1 MVEVLVTEPNRA
13 DERLS
18 LTLLDGAD
26 VTPLFN
32 PVSVAGI
39 KLRNRLVMAPMTRQF
54 SPDGIPGDD
63 VAAYYGRRASSLG
76 LLITEGTY
84 VDEGAGGSGRVP
96 WFFGGRPLAGWRKVA
111 DAVHAE
117 GGAIFPQLWH
127 TGATRKPG
135 SGPFPSAPVISPSGL
150 NASGAA
156 VGEPATARQLEAA
169 VPAYA
174 RAAAAAREAGFDGI
188 ELHGAHGYLLDQ
200 FHWPQTNRR
209 TDAYGGDIRGR
220 VRFSYEVTAA
230 VREAVGPDFP
240 VAFRF
245 SQWKGGHYD
254 ARIAE
259 APGELAAFLA
269 PLPDAGVSMFH
280 VSPRRYWLPAF
291 DGHRRTLAG
300 WTRHLTGLPVIAVG
314 SVGVAAPFLGVSDDG
329 KSPAG
334 HQRSLTL
341 APVVDLL
348 SRGEFDLVAVGR
360 AVLADPYWGAK
371 VADGRLGES
380 RPDQKSPPTPPHRAP
395 PSPQA
400 PPPPPVLT
408 RCPP

>member
-1 MVEVLVTEPNRA
+1 MTEPNRA
-13 DERLS
+13 EESLS

-32 PVSVAGI
+32 PVSVAGL

-63 VAAYYGRRASSLG
+63 VAAYYARRAASLG

-84 VDEGAGGSGRVP
+84 VDEGSGGSSRVPRFFGEPIRWPAGGRSP
-96 WFFGGRPLAGWRKVA
+96 TPC
-111 DAVHAE
+111 
-117 GGAIFPQLWH
+117 
-127 TGATRKPG
+127 TRKAARSSRSCGTPG
-135 SGPFPSAPVISPSGL
+135 PRASQAAGRSPSAPVISPSGL
-150 NASGAA
+150 NAAGAA
-156 VGEPATARQLEAA
+156 VGEPATARQLEAVVA
-169 VPAYA
+169 AYA
-174 RAAAAAREAGFDGI
+174 RAAAAAREAGFDGV

-209 TDAYGGDIRGR
+209 SDSYGGDIRGR
-220 VRFSYEVTAA
+220 VRFSYEVAAA

-259 APGELAAFLA
+259 DPGELAAFLA
-269 PLPDAGVSMFH
+269 PLADAGVSMFH
-280 VSPRRYWLPAF
+280 VSTRRYWLPAF
-291 DGHRRTLAG
+291 DGDGRTLAG

-329 KSPAG
+329 KSVAESQP
-334 HQRSLTL
+334 SLTL
-341 APVVDLL
+341 APLVDLL
-348 SRGEFDLVAVGR
+348 TRGEFDLVALGR
-360 AVLADPYWGAK
+360 AVLADPDWGAK
-371 VADGRLGES
+371 VADGRLAEI
-380 RPDQKSPPTPPHRAP
+380 RPYDKSADATL
-395 PSPQA
+395 S
-400 PPPPPVLT
+400 
-408 RCPP
+408 

>member
-1 MVEVLVTEPNRA
+1 VVGPLVKEPNSTDA
-13 DERLS
+13 GLS

-26 VTPLFN
+26 VSSVFS

-84 VDEGAGGSGRVP
+84 VDEGSGGSDRVP
-96 WFFGGRPLAGWRKVA
+96 RFFGERSLAGWRKVA

-127 TGATRKPG
+127 TGATREPG
-135 SGPFPSAPVISPSGL
+135 SGPFPDAPVISPSGV
-150 NASGAA
+150 NAAGAV
-156 VGEPATARQLEAA
+156 VGEPATARQLEATA
-169 VPAYA
+169 ASYA
-174 RAAAAAREAGFDGI
+174 RAAAAARDAGFDGV

-200 FHWPQTNRR
+200 FHWPRTNRR

-220 VRFSYEVTAA
+220 VRLSYEVTAA

-259 APGELAAFLA
+259 DPAELAAFLA
-269 PLPDAGVSMFH
+269 PLTDAGVSMFH
-280 VSPRRYWLPAF
+280 VSTRRYWLPAF
-291 DGHRRTLAG
+291 DGDSRTLAG
-300 WTRHLTGLPVIAVG
+300 WTRHLTGLPVTAVG
-314 SVGVAAPFLGVSDDG
+314 SVGVAVPFPGASGDG
-329 KSPAG
+329 ESAAG
-334 HQRSLTL
+334 RQPSLTL

-360 AVLADPYWGAK
+360 AVLADPCWGAK
-371 VADGRLGES
+371 VAEGRLAEI
-380 RPDQKSPPTPPHRAP
+380 RPYDKSANA
-395 PSPQA
+395 S
-400 PPPPPVLT
+400 LT
-408 RCPP
+408 

>member
-1 MVEVLVTEPNRA
+1 VVGPLVTELSTA
-13 DERLS
+13 EESLS

-26 VTPLFN
+26 VSPLFS
-32 PVSVAGI
+32 PVSVAGL

-54 SPDGIPGDD
+54 SPDGIPGAD

-84 VDEGAGGSGRVP
+84 VDEGSGASSRVP
-96 WFFGGRPLAGWRKVA
+96 RFFGEQSLAGWRKVA

-135 SGPFPSAPVISPSGL
+135 SGPFPDAPVISPSGV
-150 NASGAA
+150 NAAGAV
-156 VGEPATARQLEAA
+156 VGDPATPSQLAA
-169 VPAYA
+169 TAASYA
-174 RAAAAAREAGFDGI
+174 RAAAAAKDAGFDGV

-200 FHWPQTNRR
+200 FHWPRTNRR
-209 TDAYGGDIRGR
+209 ADAYGGDIRGR
-220 VRFSYEVTAA
+220 VRFSYEVAAA

-259 APGELAAFLA
+259 DPGELAAFLA
-269 PLPDAGVSMFH
+269 PLADAGVSMFH
-280 VSPRRYWLPAF
+280 VSTRRYWLPAF
-291 DGHRRTLAG
+291 DGESRTLAG

-334 HQRSLTL
+334 HQSSLTL
-341 APVVDLL
+341 APLVGLL
-348 SRGEFDLVAVGR
+348 TRGEFDLVALGR

-371 VADGRLGES
+371 VADGRLAEI
-380 RPDQKSPPTPPHRAP
+380 RPYDKSADARL
-395 PSPQA
+395 S
-400 PPPPPVLT
+400 
-408 RCPP
+408 

>member
-1 MVEVLVTEPNRA
+1 VTEPNRA
-13 DERLS
+13 EESLP

-32 PVSVAGI
+32 PVSVAGL

-63 VAAYYGRRASSLG
+63 VAAYYARRAASLG

-84 VDEGAGGSGRVP
+84 VDEGSGGSSRVP
-96 WFFGGRPLAGWRKVA
+96 RFFGGRPLAGWRKVA

-135 SGPFPSAPVISPSGL
+135 SGPFPGAPVISPSGL

-156 VGEPATARQLEAA
+156 VGEPATARQLEAVVA
-169 VPAYA
+169 AYA
-174 RAAAAAREAGFDGI
+174 RAAAAAREAGFDGV

-209 TDAYGGDIRGR
+209 SDSYGGDIRGR
-220 VRFSYEVTAA
+220 VRFSYEVVAA

-254 ARIAE
+254 ARITE
-259 APGELAAFLA
+259 DPGELAAFLA
-269 PLPDAGVSMFH
+269 PLADAGVSMFH
-280 VSPRRYWLPAF
+280 VSTRRYWLPAF
-291 DGHRRTLAG
+291 DGGGRTLAG
-300 WTRHLTGLPVIAVG
+300 WTRHLTGLPVTAVG

-329 KSPAG
+329 KSLAESQP
-334 HQRSLTL
+334 SLTL
-341 APVVDLL
+341 APLVDLL
-348 SRGEFDLVAVGR
+348 TRGEFDLVAVGR
-360 AVLADPYWGAK
+360 AVLADPDWGAK
-371 VADGRLGES
+371 VAEGRLAQI
-380 RPDQKSPPTPPHRAP
+380 RPYDKSADATL
-395 PSPQA
+395 S
-400 PPPPPVLT
+400 
-408 RCPP
+408 

>member
-1 MVEVLVTEPNRA
+1 M
-13 DERLS
+13 
-18 LTLLDGAD
+18 TLLDGAD
-26 VTPLFN
+26 VTPLFS

-54 SPDGIPGDD
+54 SPNGIPGDD

-84 VDEGAGGSGRVP
+84 VDEGSGGSDRVP
-96 WFFGGRPLAGWRKVA
+96 RFFGEQPLAGWRKVA

-127 TGATRKPG
+127 TGAARKPG
-135 SGPFPSAPVISPSGL
+135 SGPYPDAPVISPSGV
-150 NASGAA
+150 NAAGAM

-169 VPAYA
+169 AAAYA
-174 RAAAAAREAGFDGI
+174 RAAAAARDAGFDGV
-188 ELHGAHGYLLDQ
+188 ELHAAHGYLLDQ

-209 TDAYGGDIRGR
+209 ADAYGGDIRGR
-220 VRFSYEVTAA
+220 VRFSYEVAAA
-230 VREAVGPDFP
+230 VRDAVGPHFP

-259 APGELAAFLA
+259 DPGELAAFLA
-269 PLPDAGVSMFH
+269 PLTDAGVSMFH
-280 VSPRRYWLPAF
+280 VSARRYWLPAF
-291 DGHRRTLAG
+291 DGDSRTLAG

-314 SVGVAAPFLGVSDDG
+314 SVGVAGPFLGVSDDG
-329 KSPAG
+329 KSPAAR
-334 HQRSLTL
+334 QSSLTL

-348 SRGEFDLVAVGR
+348 SRGEFDLVALGR
-360 AVLADPYWGAK
+360 AVLADPEWGAK
-371 VADGRLGES
+371 VADGRLAEI
-380 RPDQKSPPTPPHRAP
+380 RPYDKSLDAHL
-395 PSPQA
+395 S
-400 PPPPPVLT
+400 
-408 RCPP
+408 